1 MSAHHPPAHSLR
13 HRIALMRRGAVTLL
27 IVSLIG
33 LIAWEA
39 FTGPHPNDFGYRFSP
54 MYILTWQGFG
64 FWAWVAA
71 VLIGIGL
78 INYSWLGRE
87 VMIHCPQCGRDNS
100 SKDDWVCPNC
110 GQENRPRCGG
120 TRDSFYTVLTRC
132 KHCGAS
138 PAAYRCQQCAHV
150 IPLGPHADMTH
161 YAYRPVDRDR

>member
-1 MSAHHPPAHSLR
+1 MARGDIGRTMKSPAARGSVMSALHPPAHSLR

-39 FTGPHPNDFGYRFSP
+39 FAGPHPNDFGYRFSP

-87 VMIHCPQCGRDNS
+87 VMFHCPLCGRVFFS
-100 SKDDWVCPNC
+100 FVVWVCFFC
-110 GQENRPRCGG
+110 GFVFWSC
-120 TRDSFYTVLTRC
+120 
-132 KHCGAS
+132 
-138 PAAYRCQQCAHV
+138 
-150 IPLGPHADMTH
+150 
-161 YAYRPVDRDR
+161 